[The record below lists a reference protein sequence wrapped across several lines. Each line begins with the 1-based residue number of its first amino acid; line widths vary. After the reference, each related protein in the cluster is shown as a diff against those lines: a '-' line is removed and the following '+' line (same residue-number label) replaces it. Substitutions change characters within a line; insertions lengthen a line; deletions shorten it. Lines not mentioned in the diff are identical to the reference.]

1 MPSIGDQLSNTWTH
15 GGIVCIQTTAAHNP
29 GTIVTML
36 GIPCSIAK
44 IPGWVF
50 SRGKS
55 EWRLYID
62 CKDIQG
68 TFLQDLFVLEVLIDD
83 FLKSHLERGHD
94 SVGLQDGYLLT
105 NNEGSYWKW
114 KVSQWV
120 LPAGMS
126 YDAVQV
132 VLCAKTARESAKQGW
147 DPICTSMAGLCCLPG
162 LSSRRNTRLWLLLL
176 ELLPIA
182 FVKTKHLFRHMQHW
196 KKVPQRE
203 GIL

>member
-83 FLKSHLERGHD
+83 FLKAHLERGHD

-105 NNEGSYWKW
+105 NMKGPTENGKSVKGSCQQECHMMLCKLYSVQKLQG
-114 KVSQWV
+114 KVQSKGETRSAPQWQACV
-120 LPAGMS
+120 AFQAFQPGEIHAFG
-126 YDAVQV
+126 
-132 VLCAKTARESAKQGW
+132 
-147 DPICTSMAGLCCLPG
+147 CCCWNFSP
-162 LSSRRNTRLWLLLL
+162 
-176 ELLPIA
+176 
-182 FVKTKHLFRHMQHW
+182 
-196 KKVPQRE
+196 
-203 GIL
+203 